1 MPNKLKTPPV
11 VSEENSA
18 GETATQKK
26 IPFAIAEAY
35 KSIRTNLISLL
46 DKENKKVFV
55 ISSPNASEGKSTTSI
70 NTAISLSQLNK
81 KVLLVDAD
89 AHRPSIHHKLKLDNS
104 VGLMEL
110 IDGKAELNNALK
122 HYNSSLDIITTGA
135 LPQNATEMFSTPEFD
150 ELLKLFRENY
160 DYVILD
166 VPPANILSDA
176 LVIGQKVDGM
186 VFVIR
191 AGITTHENMRRA
203 LSSAEVLD
211 IDILGVIL
219 NGSDYGTKRY
229 YKKYYSTYN
238 GKYSY

>member
-1 MPNKLKTPPV
+1 MPNKLKAAPV
-11 VSEENSA
+11 SSENNTGSGA
-18 GETATQKK
+18 TTQKR

-46 DKENKKVFV
+46 DKENKKTFV

-104 VGLMEL
+104 VGLMDL
-110 IDGKAELNNALK
+110 ISGSIEPDEAIK
-122 HYNSSLDIITTGA
+122 HYNSSFDIITTGV

-150 ELLKLFRENY
+150 ELLKTFREKY

-166 VPPANILSDA
+166 APPVNILSDA
-176 LVIGQKVDGM
+176 LVIGQKADGM
-186 VFVIR
+186 VFIIR
-191 AGITTHENMRRA
+191 AGITTHENLRRA
-203 LSSAEVLD
+203 LSAAEVLD
-211 IDILGVIL
+211 IDVLGVIL
-219 NGSDYGTKRY
+219 NGSDYGTKHY
-229 YKKYYSTYN
+229 YKKYYSSYN